1 MTSRSP
7 QNRPRF
13 ARINGR
19 LEEPIHNPPDNLSL
33 HNRNVGKVKVD
44 CKFQLS
50 RSKWGVLGD
59 AENPA
64 GIIYMSLGFHQTG
77 DCRLSHAT
85 VTITFKE
92 YKGGNKNNESF
103 SSYLHIT
110 DHFGP
115 RELLGQERKVA
126 VKKTL
131 NFTPNFSA
139 LGNGGGGVGFD
150 SAKEIEYV
158 RRWKFI
164 GQLIPADHPNQKSH
178 KTGVY
183 RTLKWDL
190 TESDFEIQATHGD
203 IFHTAF
209 AFEHTGDKFYMEV
222 EIEGKLKS
230 PKDRIRRHLNFSSR
244 AKGSKGPTL
253 LVGPPRKSG
262 SSPKLDALADDLPR
276 AMEIENLLAVPTEMP
291 HAMPAFAQR
300 GGIAENN
307 PVPSMSGA
315 ISGHIAGPQA
325 YNGSPTSIRGIP
337 MPSLGDPTYPSIEN
351 LTNAL
356 SVFVDGRQPTIQRP
370 MTNPENP
377 TLNLVEEEV
386 ELENRLR
393 TDSSSDTGTV
403 NEKDPKRYHKTPAR
417 IEEKQIEEAKK
428 LLQSLSQSK
437 GAVFIM
443 RMLLRVVGLFSG
455 VAKPLGKPPSADNA
469 KQKLNGQANHHQP

>member
-7 QNRPRF
+7 QNRPIF

-77 DCRLSHAT
+77 DCRLSQAT
-85 VTITFKE
+85 VSITFKE

-110 DHFGP
+110 DRFGP
-115 RELLGQERKVA
+115 KELLGQERKVA
-126 VKKTL
+126 VKK
-131 NFTPNFSA
+131 NVHFTPNITA

-230 PKDRIRRHLNFSSR
+230 PKDRIRRHLNFTSR
-244 AKGSKGPTL
+244 ANGSKGPTL
-253 LVGPPRKSG
+253 LVGPPRKNG
-262 SSPKLDALADDLPR
+262 SSRKLDALANDLPR
-276 AMEIENLLAVPTEMP
+276 AMEIENLLAVPTEIP
-291 HAMPAFAQR
+291 HAMPAFAQV
-300 GGIAENN
+300 GGIAEND

-315 ISGHIAGPQA
+315 ISEHIAGSQA
-325 YNGSPTSIRGIP
+325 HNGSPTSIRGLP
-337 MPSLGDPTYPSIEN
+337 MPSMGDPTYPSIEN

-356 SVFVDGRQPTIQRP
+356 SVFVDGRRSTIQRP
-370 MTNPENP
+370 VTKPENP
-377 TLNLVEEEV
+377 TLKSVEEVV
-386 ELENRLR
+386 ELESGLK
-393 TDSSSDTGTV
+393 TTSSSDTGTV
-403 NEKDPKRYHKTPAR
+403 NEKDPEPCNETPEV
-417 IEEKQIEEAKK
+417 IEEKQIEKAKQ
-428 LLQSLSQSK
+428 LLLLLCTSTS
-437 GAVFIM
+437 AVFIM

-455 VAKPLGKPPSADNA
+455 ATQLLVKPPSSDNA